1 MEWTLHWRRLHY
13 WLRQQRL
20 LLLLLLLLPAP
31 PPAPVCGCVCCV
43 AFLTQPNRF
52 IPSQVSCTVDGTY
65 TCEWQDDRRPA
76 HVRHSDAAAEPDVGS
91 GSVSLASIAHV
102 LQTINHI
109 IFADT
114 SQETAD
120 AGAIPRGEKPLVL
133 HLQRMDD
140 RAAVRR
146 VTVWTDAHG
155 QLQRFHVC
163 DGAAASTIVHTH
175 AGALMAIL
183 KEMCG
188 GEGAPSPPSTHRSRW
203 VVIRSPMWAEMPSE
217 LWWHILKL
225 FTQREGRAVSC
236 ACKCIAQTVALPAF
250 IWLHEKIHLDILH
263 ASDGKLSVRAT
274 ALAACGVSLA
284 RVSPELD

>member
-1 MEWTLHWRRLHY
+1 M
-13 WLRQQRL
+13 
-20 LLLLLLLLPAP
+20 
-31 PPAPVCGCVCCV
+31 
-43 AFLTQPNRF
+43 
-52 IPSQVSCTVDGTY
+52 
-65 TCEWQDDRRPA
+65 
-76 HVRHSDAAAEPDVGS
+76 GS

-236 ACKCIAQTVALPAF
+236 ACKSVAQTVALPAF

-263 ASDGKLSVRAT
+263 ASDGTLSVRAT
-274 ALAACGVSLA
+274 ALATCGVSLA
-284 RVSPELD
+284 RAGLTRCVCSHPQ